1 MPTRT
6 SGQKLLANAD
16 ISELLASA
24 AVEAKQPLQKA
35 LRRAARK
42 ALFWPDE
49 AAELSSQGK
58 SLEDLPGVGPSLS
71 RIIRRWIEDPPE
83 IPKRPELR
91 KNFLTRTEAQAVLS
105 KRPSWLRELKGD
117 LQMHSTWSD
126 GSGTIQEMAEAADAR
141 GYEYIAITDH
151 SKGLSIAGG
160 INEDQLREQSEEIRA
175 LNRRFAAEGRAICVL
190 RSIELN
196 LDPRGQGDMDEAAL
210 SELDL
215 VLGSFHSALRR
226 KDDQTERYVAALRNP
241 ALHILGHPRGRIYN
255 FRLGLQANWSRVF
268 DTAAELDK
276 AVEIDSYPDRQD
288 LSPDLLAIAKRS
300 GCRIAIDTDA
310 HGPSQLS
317 FIEYGLASA
326 IRAGIPRERI
336 INFLPADELL
346 GWAQNL
352 PRR

>member
-1 MPTRT
+1 MASRT
-6 SGQKLLANAD
+6 SRQKVLANSE
-16 ISELLASA
+16 ISELLATA

-49 AAELSSQGK
+49 AADLLFQNRPLEELA
-58 SLEDLPGVGPSLS
+58 GVGPSLS
-71 RIIRRWIEDPPE
+71 KIIRRWLEEPPQV
-83 IPKRPELR
+83 PQRPDLR
-91 KNFLTRTEAQAVLS
+91 KNFFTRTEADSVLAG
-105 KRPSWLRELKGD
+105 KRPWVAQLKGD

-126 GSGTIQEMAEAADAR
+126 GSGSIREMADAADAR

-160 INEDQLREQSEEIRA
+160 IDEDQLRQQAEEIVN
-175 LNRRFAAEGRAICVL
+175 LNERLTAEGKRVRVL

-196 LDPRGQGDMDEAAL
+196 LDPRGGGDMDEKAL
-210 SELDL
+210 SKLDL

-226 KDDQTERYVAALRNP
+226 REDQTERYVAALRNP

-255 FRLGLQANWSRVF
+255 FRLGLQAKWRRVF

-276 AVEIDSYPDRQD
+276 AVEIDAYPDRQD
-288 LSPDLLAIAKRS
+288 LSLDLLAIAKKS

-317 FIEYGLASA
+317 FIEYGLAA
-326 IRAGIPRERI
+326 AVKAGIKRDRI
-336 INFLPADELL
+336 VNFLDKNELL
-346 GWAQNL
+346 LWVAKL
-352 PRR
+352 R